1 MPAGTAP
8 VLYQA
13 GGPASGPVTGL
24 LLSAT
29 AITGR
34 ASLPLQ
40 TGTANVH
47 GLGSAPLAVTASQA
61 KLTDTSQFFPSD
73 TVDTALVTAGQL
85 VPAAIRPRR
94 QRRLTPLH
102 LPPGPAADRRKA
114 DR

>member
-1 MPAGTAP
+1 MPAATAP

-13 GGPASGPVTGL
+13 GGPGSGPVTGL

-40 TGTANVH
+40 IETGHVH

-61 KLTDTSQFFPSD
+61 KLTETAQFFPSD
-73 TVDTALVTAGQL
+73 TVDTSLVTAGQL
-85 VPAAIRPRR
+85 VPVLSVPV
-94 QRRLTPLH
+94 
-102 LPPGPAADRRKA
+102 GSGG
-114 DR
+114 